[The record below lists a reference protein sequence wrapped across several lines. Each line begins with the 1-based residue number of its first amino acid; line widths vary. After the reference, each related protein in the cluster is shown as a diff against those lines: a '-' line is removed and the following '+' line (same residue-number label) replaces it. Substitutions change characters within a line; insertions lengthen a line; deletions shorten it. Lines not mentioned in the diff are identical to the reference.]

1 MDTLR
6 AISLMVLGMALL
18 ALSDAFIKLS
28 TRAASSGQVMMAIG
42 LGGCCV
48 FLILARLRKLPLRR
62 ADAFHPRVLL
72 RNVFEMVGGLGMII
86 GLSHIPLSV
95 MAAIM
100 QTAPLAVTLGAALFL
115 GESVGWRRWSAI
127 GVGLVGML
135 MVIRPFGAEF
145 SGWTVFAVVGV
156 IGLAARDLVTRTLP
170 AEIPSVVVSAWGMV
184 SIAPVGLVLMLLSGS
199 APVFTPPAMLPI
211 AAAVAVTAGG
221 YLAVTTAMR
230 LAEVAAVSP
239 FRYTRLIFT
248 ASLGILFFGDRPDGW
263 TYAGAALILT
273 AGLYTFVRE
282 HRLLRA
288 QQRDVDRGL

>member
-6 AISLMVLGMALL
+6 AIALMVLGMALL

-28 TRAASSGQVMMAIG
+28 TLQAPSGQVMMAIG

-48 FLILARLRKLPLRR
+48 FLILARLKKLPLRR
-62 ADAFHPRVLL
+62 TDALHPRVLL
-72 RNVFEMVGGLGMII
+72 RNLFEMVGGLGMIV
-86 GLSHIPLSV
+86 GLTYIPLSV

-115 GESVGWRRWSAI
+115 GETVGWRRWTAI

-145 SGWTVFAVVGV
+145 TGWEIFAVVGV
-156 IGLAARDLVTRTLP
+156 IGLAARDLATRTLP
-170 AEIPSVVVSAWGMV
+170 AALPSIVVSAWGMV
-184 SIAPVGLVLMLLSGS
+184 SIAPVGLVLLIVSGR
-199 APVFTPPAMLPI
+199 APVFTLPAVAPML
-211 AAAVAVTAGG
+211 AAVAVTAAG
-221 YLAVTTAMR
+221 YLAVTNAMR
-230 LAEVAAVSP
+230 MAEVAAVSP

-248 ASLGILFFGDRPDGW
+248 ASLGMLIFGERPDGW
-263 TYAGAALILT
+263 TFAGAALILA

-282 HRLLRA
+282 HRLARA
-288 QQRDVDRGL
+288 RQRDVTRGL

>member
-6 AISLMVLGMALL
+6 AIALMVLGMALL

-28 TRAASSGQVMMAIG
+28 TLQAPSGQVMMAIG

-48 FLILARLRKLPLRR
+48 FLILAKLKKLPLRR
-62 ADAFHPRVLL
+62 ADALHPRVLL
-72 RNVFEMVGGLGMII
+72 RNLFEMVGGLGMII
-86 GLSHIPLSV
+86 GLTYIPLSV

-145 SGWTVFAVVGV
+145 TGWEIFAVVGV
-156 IGLAARDLVTRTLP
+156 IGLAARDLVTRALP
-170 AEIPSVVVSAWGMV
+170 AAIPSVAVSAWGMV
-184 SIAPVGLVLMLLSGS
+184 SIAPVGLALLLMSGR
-199 APVFTPPAMLPI
+199 APVFTGAALFPM

-221 YLAVTTAMR
+221 YLAVTNAMR
-230 LAEVAAVSP
+230 MAEVAAVSP

-248 ASLGILFFGDRPDGW
+248 ASLGMLIFGERPDGW
-263 TYAGAALILT
+263 TYAGATLILA

-282 HRLLRA
+282 HRLARA
-288 QQRDVDRGL
+288 KERDVNRGL

>member
-6 AISLMVLGMALL
+6 AIGMMVLGMALL

-28 TRAASSGQVMMAIG
+28 TLQAPAGQVMIALG
-42 LGGCCV
+42 LGGCLV
-48 FLILARLRKLPLRR
+48 FLILARLKRMPLRR
-62 ADAFHPRVLL
+62 ADALHPKVLL
-72 RNVFEMVGGLGMII
+72 RNVFEMIGGLGMIV

-115 GESVGWRRWSAI
+115 GETVGWRRWSAI
-127 GVGLVGML
+127 AVGLVGML
-135 MVIRPFGAEF
+135 MVIRPFGAAF
-145 SGWTVFAVVGV
+145 SGWEIFAVVGV

-170 AEIPSVVVSAWGMV
+170 VAIPSVVVSAWGMA
-184 SIAPVGLVLMLLSGS
+184 SIAPVGLVLLLVSGE
-199 APVFTPPAMLPI
+199 APVFAPSALVPI
-211 AAAVAVTAGG
+211 LAAVAVTAGG

-248 ASLGILFFGDRPDGW
+248 ASLGMLIFGERPDGW
-263 TYAGAALILT
+263 TYAGAALILC

-282 HRLLRA
+282 HRLARA
-288 QQRDVDRGL
+288 KERDVNRGL

>member
-6 AISLMVLGMALL
+6 AIALMVLGMALL

-28 TRAASSGQVMMAIG
+28 SLQAPSGQVMMAIG

-48 FLILARLRKLPLRR
+48 FLILARIKKMPLRR
-62 ADAFHPRVLL
+62 ADALNPKVLW
-72 RNVFEMVGGLGMII
+72 RNIFEMIGGLGMIV

-115 GESVGWRRWSAI
+115 GENVGWRRWSAI

-135 MVIRPFGAEF
+135 MVIRPFGTAF
-145 SGWTVFAVVGV
+145 TGWEIFAVTGV

-170 AEIPSVVVSAWGMV
+170 AAIPSVVVSAWGMA
-184 SIAPVGLVLMLLSGS
+184 SIVPVGLVLLLVSGR
-199 APVFTPPAMLPI
+199 APVFTLPALAPM
-211 AAAVAVTAGG
+211 AAAIAVTAGG
-221 YLAVTTAMR
+221 YLAVTNAMR
-230 LAEVAAVSP
+230 MAEVAAVSP

-248 ASLGILFFGDRPDGW
+248 ASLGMLIFGERPDGW
-263 TYAGAALILT
+263 TYAGAALILA

-282 HRLLRA
+282 HRLARA
-288 QQRDVDRGL
+288 RQRDVNRGL